1 MHWKIESKPE
11 IFCKKRLNRMS
22 LKNFTL
28 QYLTAEQR
36 IAEDLGAHFTFGKS
50 EYMLTMITVRVFVC
64 FIGA

>member
-1 MHWKIESKPE
+1 
-11 IFCKKRLNRMS
+11 MS